1 MMSALLIKAG
11 GRSTA
16 DASDKKL
23 MTRSAAAGS
32 INCRRAAVFNACSSA
47 SWCGGEEACSGCAA
61 VMTLHIMVDTFDAR
75 GSRVERRVEATRSRK
90 MRAEWRSWAKLFL
103 DASIS
108 STAAALILQR
118 TCA

>member
-47 SWCGGEEACSGCAA
+47 S
-61 VMTLHIMVDTFDAR
+61 
-75 GSRVERRVEATRSRK
+75 
-90 MRAEWRSWAKLFL
+90 
-103 DASIS
+103 
-108 STAAALILQR
+108 
-118 TCA
+118 